1 MAHGRFPPR
10 RRSIP
15 RALTARDSSGVAVLA
30 QLRQARILEEL
41 HRTGGVRVSNLT
53 EMLGVSDMTIRRDL
67 ELMARKGLLSKVH
80 GGATAIDTASALEP
94 GFEAKSGRETAEKE
108 AIAAHA
114 ASLVKPGMAVAITA
128 GTTTWTLAAHLS
140 AVSNLTVVTN
150 SLKVAEVLYNQ
161 GRRDLTVVLTGGIRT
176 PSDGLVGPIAV
187 HAIRSLHVDL
197 VIMGVHG
204 IDERAGLT
212 TPNLL
217 EADTNRALVESARR
231 LVVVADH
238 TKWGVVGLAQI
249 APLRAVTTLLTDD
262 RLDAHAAEVLF
273 EQVPEVIIIPT
284 GHADEDAEYQG

>member
-1 MAHGRFPPR
+1 M
-10 RRSIP
+10 
-15 RALTARDSSGVAVLA
+15 LA
-30 QLRQARILEEL
+30 QMRQARILEEL

-94 GFEAKSGRETAEKE
+94 GFEAKSSRETAEKE

-128 GTTTWTLAAHLS
+128 GTTTWTLATHLA
-140 AVSNLTVVTN
+140 AVPNLTVVTN

-217 EADTNRALVESARR
+217 EADTNHAFVDSARR
-231 LVVVADH
+231 LVVIADN
-238 TKWGVVGLAQI
+238 TKWGVVGLSQI
-249 APLRAVTTLLTDD
+249 APLESVSTLITDD
-262 RLDAHAAEVLF
+262 RMPQPAVDLLR
-273 EQVPEVIIIPT
+273 QRIGEVICVSPQQSSPSNRR
-284 GHADEDAEYQG
+284 AAQ